1 LTEATTENGSSLTQR
16 PTVAVVVPS
25 YNHAAFIESCL
36 KSIIKQ
42 TFQPSFLLVID
53 DGSTDGSPEIV
64 EAILKT
70 CPFACELIARE
81 NRGLTATLNEAL
93 QKTKSDYFAYLGS
106 DDVWLEGFLSARVEL
121 LQNRPAAVLAYG
133 HAYFID
139 EQNRVVDCTAD
150 WARYKDGDAKSML
163 LTTIS
168 PMSPTVLYQ
177 REPLARH
184 GWNEQAQLED
194 FELYLKLSL
203 EGEFA
208 FDPQVLAAWRQHG
221 TNTSKNQQMMLAE
234 QLKAL
239 SLLGPQYGL
248 SNRELESLL
257 KALRFSRAEDFLRL
271 GDKKTALKLI
281 VENLS
286 AAERSKLLPIM
297 KRLILPYSI
306 VSWHRQR
313 KQQAA
318 ITKYGH
324 IEI

>member
-1 LTEATTENGSSLTQR
+1 LTEATTNTNSA

-25 YNHAAFIESCL
+25 YNHAAFIENCL

-42 TFQPSFLLVID
+42 TFQPAFLLVVD
-53 DGSTDGSPEIV
+53 DGSTDGSPQIIDSV
-64 EAILKT
+64 LRT

-93 QKTKSDYFAYLGS
+93 WKTKSDYFAYLGS
-106 DDVWLEGFLSARVEL
+106 DDVWLEGFLLARVEL
-121 LQNRPAAVLAYG
+121 LQNRSAAVLAYG

-150 WARYKDGDAKSML
+150 WAHYKDGDAKSML

-168 PMSPTVLYQ
+168 PMSPTVLYR
-177 REPLARH
+177 REPLAKH
-184 GWNEQAQLED
+184 GWNESAQLED

-221 TNTSKNQQMMLAE
+221 TNTSRNQRMMLAE
-234 QLKAL
+234 QLTAL
-239 SLLGPQYGL
+239 SLLGPHFGL
-248 SNRELESLL
+248 SERELESLL
-257 KALRFSRAEDFLRL
+257 KALQFSRAEDFLRL

-281 VENLS
+281 VENLG
-286 AAERSKLLPIM
+286 AGERSKLLPIV
-297 KRLILPYSI
+297 KRLLLPYPI

-318 ITKYGH
+318 VTKYGH